1 MRNLFYSLLAKIT
14 GKNNEQTPIG
24 VILNQMTESRPLP
37 LGMKEFDEWADRIIS
52 GACIPGATPQSQKF
66 ALADMVNRCTE
77 NDFEEDAFFIKK
89 LRKSAINQVCIA
101 KMEEIRNEVKARL
114 AEEEAKKAS
123 AIEVQKVEVV

>member
-1 MRNLFYSLLAKIT
+1 MKNLFYSLMAKVT
-14 GKNNEQTPIG
+14 GKNTEATPIG
-24 VILNQMTESRPLP
+24 VIVNQMTERRPLP

-77 NDFEEDAFFIKK
+77 DDFETDAFFIKK
-89 LRKSAINQVCIA
+89 LRKSAINQVCLA

-114 AEEEAKKAS
+114 TAEKEAQEAPKA
-123 AIEVQKVEVV
+123 VEVVS